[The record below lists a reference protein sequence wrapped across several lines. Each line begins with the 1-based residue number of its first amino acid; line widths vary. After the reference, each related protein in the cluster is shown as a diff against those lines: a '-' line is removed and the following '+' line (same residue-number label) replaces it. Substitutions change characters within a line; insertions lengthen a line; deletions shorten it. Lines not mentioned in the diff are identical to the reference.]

1 MQHSFIFSLALLGLV
16 SLSTPLWGSQPVTRN
31 EVTKSKIVE
40 EGGTGPYKAVMQ
52 EVQSLEAHTL
62 FLPSDLSSFG
72 SANPLPLLVWGNGA
86 CTNSPWEHFKFL
98 NEIASHGYLV
108 IATGYFPEEEEPYR
122 GPMST
127 PEQQTQ
133 SINWAIA
140 QNRDP
145 HSPLYQKVDEHA
157 ICASGMSCGGLQTL
171 YNCADTRITLLMICN
186 SGLFID
192 PSIAMPNM
200 PMPGKDQ
207 LLRIHTPVLYMLGGE
222 SDIA

>member
-1 MQHSFIFSLALLGLV
+1 MKHSIFLTLALWGLASLNTV
-16 SLSTPLWGSQPVTRN
+16 SWGNQPAPRD

-72 SANPLPLLVWGNGA
+72 PSNPLPLLVWGNGA

-108 IATGYFPEEEEPYR
+108 IATGYFPEEEVPYR

-127 PEQQTQ
+127 P
-133 SINWAIA
+133 
-140 QNRDP
+140 
-145 HSPLYQKVDEHA
+145 
-157 ICASGMSCGGLQTL
+157 
-171 YNCADTRITLLMICN
+171 
-186 SGLFID
+186 
-192 PSIAMPNM
+192 
-200 PMPGKDQ
+200 
-207 LLRIHTPVLYMLGGE
+207 
-222 SDIA
+222 